1 MLQRVS
7 LESLKKAALYG
18 AVLSATGCSV
28 LYYLIQRN
36 FARSPYYQQSI
47 VALRQHQVACR
58 LLGEPLRFQTLRLGN
73 QQNWV
78 TTEEA
83 HVMIPVSGRR
93 SAGQLRSTAVFRDGQ
108 WHLTDLVLEFRGRTE
123 KLVIIDKSR

>member
-1 MLQRVS
+1 MELFSLPLAVQFCTTSFNVS
-7 LESLKKAALYG
+7 IDPDEHASYTSYRSHIMSPG
-18 AVLSATGCSV
+18 
-28 LYYLIQRN
+28 N

-83 HVMIPVSGRR
+83 HVCC
-93 SAGQLRSTAVFRDGQ
+93 RSTEM
-108 WHLTDLVLEFRGRTE
+108 LYE
-123 KLVIIDKSR
+123 